1 MTLKKQLEMTV
12 FGQLVTGLKPRQ
24 KLKKLQK
31 KLQRQK
37 GQATAVAAS

>member
-12 FGQLVTGLKPRQ
+12 FGQLVTGLKPYK

-31 KLQRQK
+31 KLQQQK